1 MQKHVLIAAEE
12 IDLRARIARVL
23 QSVGYRVE
31 LAENAKRALNLA
43 LNHKFNVAL
52 VAPSQPIGLS
62 VLKELRVTIPKILVL
77 SERPDEIARLSRSLC
92 GVDAFLLKSS
102 SNEELVDQLAKMMA
116 FGDTV
121 QNGPSS
127 LPTALC
133 IGDRR
138 LDLAA
143 HVFVDADGHEF
154 PLTRAEGALLKELA
168 RGLGEVRSRD
178 QLRHGLTGRGADPFD
193 RSIDNLVARLR
204 HKIEPDPKAPRFIIT
219 VPGVGYKLIATQST
233 EKQISGVKPTE
244 SEKRQLTVLSC
255 RLVGSSALAVH
266 CDPEDVSRVVRNFQ
280 ASGSAVVTRMGGI
293 VAALT
298 GDAIIAYFGYPES
311 TEHDAERAVH
321 AGLDLIAKIGQ
332 LLSPTNEPLQARV
345 GVATGSAVVS
355 REQVLGEPVAIAAG
369 LCKAA
374 APNSVLVAASTRTLL
389 GGIFVFENTEL
400 QQIADVSGAVNACRV
415 VGERKVE
422 SRFKARQ
429 SHEITQL
436 IGRDRELWQL
446 SALWDRAKRSVGQV
460 ALVRGEPGIGK
471 SHLCET
477 FLDRISKE
485 PHATIRYQCSPYRS
499 NSPFYPIISQ
509 LEQAI
514 GFEQSDTPE
523 TKLEKLKGAL
533 SQAAKATQND
543 ILLYADLLSISP
555 ARREPAPGST
565 PKQSKDL
572 MIAVL
577 TRHLLDIARQQP
589 LVIVLADAHWIDSST
604 LELVDQIVSSIEASR
619 VLVLIK
625 FRQGFCPRWLGSP
638 HVTMLSLDRLGRDES
653 RAIISQVTRGKE
665 LPQEIQEQIICKTDG
680 VPLFVKELTM
690 SVLESGL
697 IKDEGC
703 RYVAVVDPIPPF
715 AIPVTLLGSLT
726 ARLDRLGAAK
736 EIAQIGAAIGHE
748 FPHRLLADVVPASV
762 NSLNAGLKQL
772 VAADLISIHG
782 EPPDAT
788 YIFKHALVRDAAYAM
803 LSRSKRQ
810 QVHHRISDALE
821 KNFPNTIETR
831 PELLAHHL
839 EQGGLILRAVD
850 YLRKAGQRAI
860 QHSAQTE
867 AIGHLK
873 NALALLQSLPVDAAH
888 AQMAL
893 ELEVM
898 LGQALTASRG
908 YAAPE
913 TKKTLLRA
921 KMLIDDRTDPAK
933 RFSVLYGVW
942 AGHYVGGEVT
952 NQQRA
957 AIEFLAEAKR
967 HNDTAA
973 RCMAHRVFAST
984 CLVRGEFDAG
994 LRHLKQARALFD
1006 CEDHSRLR
1014 FQYGQDIG
1022 AATLCYL
1029 SWALWHVGHVEQAAK
1044 VADEAI
1050 RRAEALSHPH
1060 TLAYTLCHARAF
1072 IDIFNRQWEEMQAY
1086 AHVIVSLCAE
1096 HGLSHW
1102 MNCGRVFEGWAAVCG
1117 GDVVSGLE
1125 TLREGLAGWRK
1136 AGAKLW
1142 LPIFSMMEAEAYAK
1156 AGRND
1161 DALEAID
1168 RAIAVSAETGERWAL
1183 AEVLRVKAR
1192 LLPLTGATGLAAV
1205 REVETLL
1212 IRSLNTARHQGARC
1226 WELRASGDLGRF
1238 WKEQG
1243 RMKEATQLLQ
1253 AIDAQMTNGFDTIDL
1268 RDSTFALP

>member
-23 QSVGYRVE
+23 QSAGYRVE
-31 LAENAKRALNLA
+31 LAENTKRALNLA

-52 VAPSQPIGLS
+52 VAPSQAIGS
-62 VLKELRVTIPKILVL
+62 VLEELRVTIPKILVL
-77 SERPDEIARLSRSLC
+77 SERPDEIARLSRSLR

-280 ASGSAVVTRMGGI
+280 ASATAAITRMGGI
-293 VAALT
+293 VATLSGA
-298 GDAIIAYFGYPES
+298 AILAYFGYPES

-321 AGLDLIAKIGQ
+321 AGLDLIVKIGQ

-625 FRQGFCPRWLGSP
+625 FRQGFCPRWLGRP

-653 RAIISQVTRGKE
+653 RAIISQVTGKE

-680 VPLFVKELTM
+680 VPLFVKELTI

-697 IKDEGC
+697 VKDEGC
-703 RYVAVVDPIPPF
+703 RYVTAIDPVPPF

-726 ARLDRLGAAK
+726 ARLDRLGPAR

-748 FPHRLLADVVPASV
+748 FSHQLLADVVPAPV

-772 VAADLISIHG
+772 AAAELISVDG

-788 YIFKHALVRDAAYAM
+788 YIFKHALVQDAAYGM

-810 QVHHRISDALE
+810 QVHRQISDALE

-839 EQGGLILRAVD
+839 AEAGLIPRAVD

-860 QHSAQTE
+860 KHSANTE
-867 AIGHLK
+867 AIGHLN
-873 NALALLQSLPVDAAH
+873 NALALLRSLPADAAH

-898 LGQALTASRG
+898 LGQALIASRG

-913 TKKTLLRA
+913 TKKTLSRA
-921 KMLIDDRTDPAK
+921 KMLMDDRTDPAK
-933 RFSVLYGVW
+933 RLSVLYGIW
-942 AGHYVGGEVT
+942 AGHYVGGEAT
-952 NQQRA
+952 KQRRA
-957 AIEFLAEAKR
+957 AIEFLAEAER
-967 HNDTAA
+967 HNDIAA
-973 RCMAHRVFAST
+973 RCMAHRVSGTT
-984 CLVRGEFDAG
+984 CLVRGGFDAG
-994 LRHLKQARALFD
+994 LRHLKQARAIFD
-1006 CEDHSRLR
+1006 YEDHSRFR
-1014 FQYGQDIG
+1014 FQYGPDIG

-1029 SWALWHVGHVEQAAK
+1029 SWALWHIGHVEQATK
-1044 VADEAI
+1044 VADEAL

-1060 TLAYTLCHARAF
+1060 TYVYTLCHARAF
-1072 IDIFNRQWEEMQAY
+1072 IDIFKRRWEEMQSY

-1102 MNCGRVFEGWAAVCG
+1102 MNCGRIFEGWAAICG
-1117 GDVVSGLE
+1117 GDVHSGMK
-1125 TLREGLAGWRK
+1125 TLRGGVADWRK

-1142 LPIFSMMEAEAYAK
+1142 LPIFSMMEAEAYSK

-1161 DALEAID
+1161 DALQAINRAID
-1168 RAIAVSAETGERWAL
+1168 VSAETGERWAL
-1183 AEVLRVKAR
+1183 AEVFRVKAR
-1192 LLPLTGATGLAAV
+1192 LLQSTRATRLATV
-1205 REVETLL
+1205 REIETLL
-1212 IRSLNTARHQGARC
+1212 VRSLNTARHQGARC
-1226 WELRASGDLGRF
+1226 WELRASDDLVRF

-1243 RMKEATQLLQ
+1243 RMKEATQLSQ
-1253 AIDAQMTNGFDTIDL
+1253 AIDDRRSEERRVGKEG
-1268 RDSTFALP
+1268 RW